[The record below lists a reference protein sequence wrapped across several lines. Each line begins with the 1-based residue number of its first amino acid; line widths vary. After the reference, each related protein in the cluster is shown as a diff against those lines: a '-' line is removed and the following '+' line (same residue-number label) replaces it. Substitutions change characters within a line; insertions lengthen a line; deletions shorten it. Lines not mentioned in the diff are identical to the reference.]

1 MVVIDLTEQEAELF
15 KKFRKFQNLF
25 EQLDNMQSGKVT
37 VHIANNQVRF
47 WEVSAS
53 YPQKDKIV
61 QTNELI
67 RALIEHSTALVCS
80 STL

>member
-61 QTNELI
+61 QTKI
-67 RALIEHSTALVCS
+67 DMV
-80 STL
+80 